1 MLFTTITEIKE
12 FLPIGVG
19 NDFNRLKPHI
29 ENAENKYIKPLLGIV
44 LYEELVE
51 FYTDAL
57 PIAEPTEVQ
66 QAMIDLLEKIQHS
79 VIHLAYFVG
88 YDFLNVSVT
97 DTGFKRLE
105 SEHKKGLFKYQEDNL
120 KQYFSDAGFNSL
132 DTILLFIETNI
143 AHFAEFKAS
152 SNWTVFKESFIPT
165 VNTLEQIPYTIYG
178 SRLTFLSLKPH
189 LAFIE
194 DTVIKK
200 ALGETIYS
208 EVKAEMIKDAP
219 AGKVTAILQY
229 IRKPLIYFAAA
240 LLMEETG
247 ATLGKNGLFFEKLN
261 GNNPDNR
268 EKQPSTEERILARI
282 KRSNDV
288 GNAYLDALKSY
299 LLSNVEDWES
309 FDGTTGSLF
318 DRDNTEK
325 KTFWA

>member
-1 MLFTTITEIKE
+1 MLFQTITEIKT
-12 FLPIGVG
+12 FLPIGTG
-19 NDFNRLKPHI
+19 NDFDRLKPHI
-29 ENAENKYIKPLLGIV
+29 ENAENKYIKPLLGIDM
-44 LYEELVE
+44 YNELVE
-51 FYTDAL
+51 FYSAL
-57 PIAEPTEVQ
+57 PIPEPTEVQ
-66 QAMIDLLEKIQHS
+66 LAMQELLEKVQHS

-97 DTGFKRLE
+97 DTGFQRVE

-132 DTILLFIETNI
+132 DAILLFIETNI
-143 AHFAEFKAS
+143 VHFAEFKAS
-152 SNWTVFKESFIPT
+152 ANWTVFKESFIPT
-165 VNTLEQIPYTIYG
+165 VNKLEQIPYTIYG
-178 SRLTFLSLKPH
+178 SRLTFLNLKPH

-200 ALGETIYS
+200 LLGETIYQ
-208 EVKAEMIKDAP
+208 EIKAEMIKDTP
-219 AGKVTAILQY
+219 AEKVAAILPY
-229 IRKPLIYFAAA
+229 IRKPLIYLAAA

-247 ATLGKNGLFFEKLN
+247 ATLGNNGLFFEKLN
-261 GNNPDNR
+261 GNNPGNR

-299 LLSNVEDWES
+299 LISNVADWEA
-309 FDGTTGSLF
+309 FDGTTGSIF
-318 DRDNTEK
+318 HRDNTDK

>member
-1 MLFTTITEIKE
+1 MLFKTITEIKT

-19 NDFNRLKPHI
+19 NDFDRLKPHI
-29 ENAENKYIKPLLGIV
+29 ENAENKYIKPLLGNV
-44 LYEELVE
+44 LYDELVE
-51 FYTDAL
+51 FYEDAL
-57 PIAEPTEVQ
+57 PIPEPTEVQ

-88 YDFLNVSVT
+88 YDFLNVSIS
-97 DTGFKRLE
+97 DSGFSRLE
-105 SEHKKGLFKYQEDNL
+105 SERKKGLFKYQEDNL

-143 AHFAEFKAS
+143 VHFAEFKVS
-152 SNWTVFKESFIPT
+152 SNWTVFKGSFIPT
-165 VNTLEQIPYTIYG
+165 VNTLEQIPYSVFG

-194 DTVIKK
+194 DTRIKQ

-208 EVKAEMIKDAP
+208 EVKAEMVKDAP
-219 AGKVTAILQY
+219 AGKVTAILPY

-268 EKQPSTEERILARI
+268 EKQPSSEERILARI
-282 KRSNDV
+282 KRRNEI
-288 GNAYLDALKSY
+288 GNAYLDSLKSY
-299 LLSNVEDWES
+299 LISNAEDWAA
-309 FDGTTGSLF
+309 FDGKTGSLF
-318 DRDNTEK
+318 DRNNTEK